1 MFPHHRGEAD
11 RHLTPAAPSAAVARR
26 SSWETVASTLAEIA
40 LAAVLLSVGLD
51 TTSVMVVAVLLLL
64 IGAVLLLRNM
74 ILARILMTP
83 LPVVL
88 AAAALGAN
96 GNLALGLRLVEY
108 LVGAGIGLVAAIGG
122 GWLAARLSTEQA
134 HGETELN
141 PAN

>member
-26 SSWETVASTLAEIA
+26 SSWETVASTLAGIA

-51 TTSVMVVAVLLLL
+51 TTWVMIVAGIPLL

-74 ILARILMTP
+74 ILAKILMTP

-96 GNLALGLRLVEY
+96 GSLAP
-108 LVGAGIGLVAAIGG
+108 GASP
-122 GWLAARLSTEQA
+122 R
-134 HGETELN
+134 
-141 PAN
+141 